1 MIAIGHVWMRLFGK
15 CTLLVAGPDATAAAG
30 TDQLCAGLK
39 VGIEGAIHAANTT
52 WQHLLDSNVED
63 WAFLQLD
70 ATMAFQTQDRCAMLY
85 HLRYE
90 WPKGAMFVFNC
101 YKHFGFLILRSN
113 NGTAVVIYAK
123 TGVAQGDPLS
133 MFCYGLGLLTL
144 ISRLKA
150 MFPTLFHS
158 WYADDGSAAGQL
170 HELKHFLLEVKRAG
184 PAYGYNIDPSECIII
199 TQASSLDTA
208 HRIFSKHGIQR
219 DNIVTG
225 HRHLGGFL
233 GDNQSK
239 ELYVQKKIDLWV
251 ASIQKL
257 SCATRR
263 FPQEGLCAL
272 TKSLQ
277 MEWTFLQRVIPCYS
291 SFFQPLEDAIT
302 SHFLP
307 ALFHTEIVPPRELT
321 RLPRKNAGLGIP
333 DPTEQKDQSFST
345 SSKASRLLMKSLV
358 NHSAP
363 FCLKDH
369 NDHVKEVRSSHQ
381 AHKAEIAK
389 LSLDFFLANNPSCKR
404 ITEAASQSGLW
415 ISIPPTLDT
424 KTTLSPIEC
433 RDNLFLRYNMTPPNL
448 NSRCD
453 GCHQPF
459 SVNHGLNCPKGG
471 LITIHRHDELRN
483 ELGDLL
489 MNAFG
494 RSAV

>member
-1 MIAIGHVWMRLFGK
+1 M
-15 CTLLVAGPDATAAAG
+15 
-30 TDQLCAGLK
+30 
-39 VGIEGAIHAANTT
+39 
-52 WQHLLDSNVED
+52 
-63 WAFLQLD
+63 
-70 ATMAFQTQDRCAMLY
+70 
-85 HLRYE
+85 
-90 WPKGAMFVFNC
+90 
-101 YKHFGFLILRSN
+101 
-113 NGTAVVIYAK
+113 
-123 TGVAQGDPLS
+123 
-133 MFCYGLGLLTL
+133 
-144 ISRLKA
+144 
-150 MFPTLFHS
+150 
-158 WYADDGSAAGQL
+158 
-170 HELKHFLLEVKRAG
+170 
-184 PAYGYNIDPSECIII
+184 
-199 TQASSLDTA
+199 
-208 HRIFSKHGIQR
+208 
-219 DNIVTG
+219 
-225 HRHLGGFL
+225 
-233 GDNQSK
+233 
-239 ELYVQKKIDLWV
+239 QKKIDLWV
-251 ASIQKL
+251 GSIQKL
-257 SCATRR
+257 SCATLR
-263 FPQEGLCAL
+263 FPQEGLCAF

-424 KTTLSPIEC
+424 KTTLSPTEC

-471 LITIHRHDELRN
+471 LIIHRHDELRN

-494 RSAV
+494 RTAVRTEPHSNPVALTDPTVAGNQEPNRPSAGATFSETNANRGDLLVRNLEENSTDAIIDFQVTNIFSNSYFHKELKDHLTDLQSIKDKKHKRNCERQRRKFIPFIASCNGNLGPLAERLLKRIAAKLAHKWSQPYSYTIQFVRNRVSISLARSASHCLRGSRVPTSFFSHNRYDFDEAEGIYSLGIVW